1 MFIIIR
7 LGSMIHGLRVIRL
20 GSMIHGLRVVVRFRS
35 VIATFR

>member
-7 LGSMIHGLRVIRL
+7 LRGVIHGLRVIRL

>member
-7 LGSMIHGLRVIRL
+7 LGGMIHGLRVIRL

-35 VIATFR
+35 VIASFR

>member
-20 GSMIHGLRVVVRFRS
+20 GSMIHGLGVVVRFRS